1 LEPPRIAILK
11 IESGP
16 CRNCSRFSRLS
27 PRPSPLHAPKQ
38 SALFLLQGHGG
49 VLDDHVTN
57 SIQSL
62 NSVFIH
68 EATSGEAGEL
78 AGLGDLQLEGI
89 AQQVKGK
96 LESAWGKA
104 EDVVHEANNEA
115 EVNHESRIE
124 VEMEC
129 SAVESKSGIVK

>member
-1 LEPPRIAILK
+1 MNKERVKGAID
-11 IESGP
+11 ESLG
-16 CRNCSRFSRLS
+16 
-27 PRPSPLHAPKQ
+27 
-38 SALFLLQGHGG
+38 SAKR
-49 VLDDHVTN
+49 
-57 SIQSL
+57 
-62 NSVFIH
+62 
-68 EATSGEAGEL
+68 EAGEL

-129 SAVESKSGIVK
+129 SAVESKNGIAK